1 MARPK
6 VRFYFAFNSP
16 YAFLASTRIERE
28 LAPHSVEL
36 ECKPIYS
43 PRTGPPPD
51 FSSPKFQYLFQDV
64 GRFAKAYG
72 LALNPGP
79 FTDTRKACLGF
90 FFAEAQGC
98 GGAYRHAVYAA
109 RWLEGKDI
117 GEEAVLGEIAEK
129 CGLDRGAYLAALSDP
144 ATQQALDQSNRDG
157 EADGVFG
164 FPFFIFGEQK
174 FWGND
179 RIEWLVRALEAA

>member
-6 VRFYFAFNSP
+6 VKFYFAFNSP
-16 YAFLASTRIERE
+16 YAFLSSTRIDQA
-28 LAPHSVEL
+28 LAPRSVEL

-51 FSSPKFQYLFQDV
+51 FNSPRFRYIFQDV
-64 GRFAKAYG
+64 QRFAAAYG
-72 LALNPGP
+72 LTLNPGP
-79 FTDTRKACLGF
+79 FADTGKACAGF
-90 FFAEAQGC
+90 FFAEAQGR
-98 GGAYRHAVYAA
+98 GKAYRDAVYAA
-109 RWLEGKDI
+109 RWQEGKDI

-129 CGLDRGAYLAALSDP
+129 CGLDRGAALATLADP
-144 ATQQALDQSNRDG
+144 TYRQALEQSNRDG

-164 FPFFIFGEQK
+164 FPFFVYGDQK

-179 RIEWLVRALEAA
+179 RIEWLVRAIEAA